1 MGARAGGVEFF
12 AGGHEAGA
20 HGSGVGFAAGSY
32 SNATQVCRGKA
43 ALVFGVGEVG
53 LGLPGFV
60 VGAEAEVFV
69 GLVGVDEPAGVHAVG
84 GVEGALEDAEGLH
97 QLFAEHL
104 GEERA
109 AGLAVA
115 VFAGEEAAVGEGD
128 VGGALDELAEFEDA
142 GGGV

>member
-1 MGARAGGVEFF
+1 MGAAAGGVELF

-32 SNATQVCRGKA
+32 AYTAEVGGGEA
-43 ALVFGVGEVG
+43 AVVFGVGEVG
-53 LGLPGFV
+53 FGLPGFV

-69 GLVGVDEPAGVHAVG
+69 GLVGVEERAGGHAGG
-84 GVEGALEDAEGLH
+84 GVEDALKGAEGFH

-109 AGLAVA
+109 AGLAGA
-115 VFAGEEAAVGEGD
+115 VFAGE
-128 VGGALDELAEFEDA
+128 GA
-142 GGGV
+142 

>member
-43 ALVFGVGEVG
+43 AVVFGEGEVG
-53 LGLPGFV
+53 FGLPGFV

-69 GLVGVDEPAGVHAVG
+69 GLVGVDELAGVHAVG
-84 GVEGALEDAEGLH
+84 GIEDALEGAEGFD
-97 QLFAEHL
+97 QLFAKHL
-104 GEERA
+104 GEEGA
-109 AGLAVA
+109 SGLAVA
-115 VFAGEEAAVGEGD
+115 VFAGEGAAVGDGE
-128 VGGALDELAEFEDA
+128 
-142 GGGV
+142 